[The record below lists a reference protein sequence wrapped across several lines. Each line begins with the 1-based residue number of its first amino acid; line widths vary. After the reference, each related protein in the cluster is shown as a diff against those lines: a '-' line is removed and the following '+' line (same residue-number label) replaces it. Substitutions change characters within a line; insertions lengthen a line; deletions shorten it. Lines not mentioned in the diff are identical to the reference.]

1 MTRMKL
7 RERNKEKSPHE
18 LREKNK
24 EGLGFKT
31 VLFFCSTP
39 RTRGRSRGGGGAPR

>member
-7 RERNKEKSPHE
+7 RK
-18 LREKNK
+18 KNK

-31 VLFFCSTP
+31 VLFFCSIP
-39 RTRGRSRGGGGAPR
+39 RTRRRSRGGGGAPR